1 MNIAENG
8 QGPAEALER
17 HKSNHDKRQTT
28 LDDGQA
34 PPRAN
39 ASPQMA
45 PSLGQIPPE
54 LSQDVQSS
62 RAHSGQYHIPLSS

>member
-1 MNIAENG
+1 MNITENG

-17 HKSNHDKRQTT
+17 RKSNHDKRQTT
-28 LDDGQA
+28 LDDGEA

-39 ASPQMA
+39 ASPHMA
-45 PSLGQIPPE
+45 ASLGQVPPE